1 MTRPDSVWRNLRD
14 ALRGVEFDY
23 TQEPLGRAILLLSV
37 PMMLE
42 MSMES
47 VFAVTDVF
55 FVMKLGA
62 TAAATVGMTEAMLTI
77 LYAIA
82 VGLSMGTTAMVARRI
97 GEKNPEAAGTAAVQ
111 AIGLGVGLALIVG
124 VGGLLGAPQLL
135 ALMGGSAE
143 LVSAGSIYTRIIFA
157 GNITIFLLFLIN
169 AVFRGAGDAS
179 MAMRSLWLA
188 NLINIVLD
196 PCLIFGLG
204 PFPELGLA
212 GAAVA
217 TTIGRGSGVVFQLWV
232 LLRGRS
238 RIVIRREQLT
248 LVPKIALRLV
258 RVSMFGILQFLIS
271 TASWVAL
278 VRIVATFGEAALAGY
293 TLAIRILVFAFL
305 PAWGM
310 SNAAATLVGQSL
322 GAKQPERA
330 EKAVWQSS
338 LYNMAFLG
346 VIGVVFVLWA
356 EFLVGL
362 FTDDVAVAAN
372 AASCLRIVSYG
383 YLVYAL
389 GMVMVQAFNGAGDTV
404 TPTVINLFAFWI
416 FEIPLA
422 YWLSKIMGVRAEWRL
437 FVDRCGRSSDD
448 DYRRNHVPARSME
461 GARTLSSEAIV
472 TKLDEPIER
481 YTLVSG
487 GSHLIPPDKA
497 EPPVRRV
504 LANLP
509 GAATKL

>member
-1 MTRPDSVWRNLRD
+1 MTRPESVWRDLRD
-14 ALRGVEFDY
+14 AIRGVEFDY
-23 TQEPLGRAILLLSV
+23 TQERLGRAILLLSV

-55 FVMKLGA
+55 FVMKLGSTA
-62 TAAATVGMTEAMLTI
+62 TATVGMTEAMLTI
-77 LYAIA
+77 IYAFA
-82 VGLSMGTTAMVARRI
+82 VGLSMGATAMVARRI

-111 AIGLGVGLALIVG
+111 AIALGVGLAIVVG
-124 VGGLLGAPQLL
+124 VFGSFGASHLLS
-135 ALMGGSAE
+135 LMGGSPA
-143 LVSAGSIYTRIIFA
+143 LVESGALYTRIIFG

-217 TTIGRGSGVVFQLWV
+217 TTIGRGSGVVFQLWT
-232 LLRGRS
+232 LFGGRS
-238 RIVIRREQLT
+238 RIVIRREQLRI
-248 LVPKIALRLV
+248 VPQVALRLL
-258 RVSMFGILQFLIS
+258 RVSLFGILQFLIS
-271 TASWVAL
+271 TASWVVL
-278 VRIVATFGEAALAGY
+278 VRIVSTFGEAALAGY

-338 LYNMAFLG
+338 FYNMAFLG
-346 VIGVVFVLWA
+346 VAGLIFILWA
-356 EFLVGL
+356 EVFVGL
-362 FTDDVAVAAN
+362 FTHEAEVAAN
-372 AASCLRIVSYG
+372 AVACLRIVSYG
-383 YLVYAL
+383 FLVYAL
-389 GMVMVQAFNGAGDTV
+389 GMVLVQAFNGAGDTV
-404 TPTVINLFAFWI
+404 TPTIINLFCFWL

-422 YWLSKIMGVRAEWRL
+422 YTLAKTLGYGPNGVYASIVAAEALMTIVAVVL
-437 FVDRCGRSSDD
+437 F
-448 DYRRNHVPARSME
+448 RR
-461 GARTLSSEAIV
+461 G
-472 TKLDEPIER
+472 KWKER
-481 YTLVSG
+481 E
-487 GSHLIPPDKA
+487 I
-497 EPPVRRV
+497 
-504 LANLP
+504 
-509 GAATKL
+509 

>member
-1 MTRPDSVWRNLRD
+1 MKHASSIWRDLRD
-14 ALRGVEFDY
+14 AIRGVEFDY
-23 TQEPLGRAILLLSV
+23 TQERLGRAILLLSV

-55 FVMKLGA
+55 FVMKLGS

-77 LYAIA
+77 LYAVA

-97 GEKNPEAAGTAAVQ
+97 GEKKPEAAGTAAIQ
-111 AIGLGVGLALIVG
+111 AIALGIGLAIVVGLAG
-124 VGGLLGAPQLL
+124 SFGATNLLS
-135 ALMGGSAE
+135 LMGGSPE
-143 LVSAGSIYTRIIFA
+143 LVEGGAVYTRIIFG

-188 NLINIVLD
+188 NLINIILD

-217 TTIGRGSGVVFQLWV
+217 TTIGRGTGVVFQLWA
-232 LLRGRS
+232 LFGGRS
-238 RIVIRREQLT
+238 RVVIRREQFKI
-248 LVPKIALRLV
+248 VPQVVLRLM
-258 RVSMFGILQFLIS
+258 RVSLFGILQFLIS

-278 VRIVATFGEAALAGY
+278 VRIVSTFGEAALAGY
-293 TLAIRILVFAFL
+293 TLAIRILIFAFL

-322 GAKQPERA
+322 GAKQPDRA

-338 LYNMAFLG
+338 FYNMAFLG
-346 VIGVVFVLWA
+346 TVGLIFLLWA
-356 EFLVGL
+356 EFFVGL
-362 FTDDVAVAAN
+362 FTQEAEVTANAVA
-372 AASCLRIVSYG
+372 CLRIVSYG

-389 GMVMVQAFNGAGDTV
+389 GMVLVQAFNGAGDTV
-404 TPTVINLFAFWI
+404 TPTIINLFCFWL

-422 YWLSKIMGVRAEWRL
+422 YTLAKTLGYGPNGVYASIVAAEAMMTIVAVLL
-437 FVDRCGRSSDD
+437 F
-448 DYRRNHVPARSME
+448 RR
-461 GARTLSSEAIV
+461 G
-472 TKLDEPIER
+472 KWKER
-481 YTLVSG
+481 E
-487 GSHLIPPDKA
+487 I
-497 EPPVRRV
+497 
-504 LANLP
+504 
-509 GAATKL
+509 

>member
-1 MTRPDSVWRNLRD
+1 MTRSNSIWRDLRD
-14 ALRGVEFDY
+14 AIRGVEFDY
-23 TQEPLGRAILLLSV
+23 TQEALGRAILLLSV

-55 FVMKLGA
+55 FVMKLGS

-77 LYAIA
+77 LYAVA

-97 GEKNPEAAGTAAVQ
+97 GEKKPEAAGTAAVQ
-111 AIGLGVGLALIVG
+111 AISLGIGLAIVVGLIGSFGANK
-124 VGGLLGAPQLL
+124 LLS
-135 ALMGGSAE
+135 LMGGGPE
-143 LVSAGSIYTRIIFA
+143 LVEAGAVYTRIIFG

-188 NLINIVLD
+188 NLINIALD

-217 TTIGRGSGVVFQLWV
+217 TTIGRGAGVLFQLWT
-232 LLRGRS
+232 LFRGRS
-238 RIVIRREQLT
+238 RVVIRREQLRI
-248 LVPKIALRLV
+248 VPQVALRLM
-258 RVSMFGILQFLIS
+258 RVSLFGILQFLIS

-278 VRIVATFGEAALAGY
+278 VRIVSTFGEAALAGY
-293 TLAIRILVFAFL
+293 TLAIRILIFAFL

-338 LYNMAFLG
+338 FYNMAFLG
-346 VIGVVFVLWA
+346 TVGLVFILWA
-356 EFLVGL
+356 EFFVGL
-362 FTDDVAVAAN
+362 FTQEAEVAAN
-372 AASCLRIVSYG
+372 AVACLRIVSFG

-389 GMVMVQAFNGAGDTV
+389 GMVLVQAFNGAGDTV
-404 TPTVINLFAFWI
+404 TPTIINLFCFWL

-422 YWLSKIMGVRAEWRL
+422 YILAKPLGYGPNGVYASIVCAEAMMTIVATLL
-437 FVDRCGRSSDD
+437 F
-448 DYRRNHVPARSME
+448 RR
-461 GARTLSSEAIV
+461 G
-472 TKLDEPIER
+472 KWKER
-481 YTLVSG
+481 E
-487 GSHLIPPDKA
+487 I
-497 EPPVRRV
+497 
-504 LANLP
+504 
-509 GAATKL
+509 

>member
-1 MTRPDSVWRNLRD
+1 MTRPESVWRDLRD
-14 ALRGVEFDY
+14 AIRGVEFDY
-23 TQEPLGRAILLLSV
+23 TQERLGRAILLLSV

-55 FVMKLGA
+55 FVMKLGSTA
-62 TAAATVGMTEAMLTI
+62 TATVGMTEAMLTI
-77 LYAIA
+77 IYAVAI
-82 VGLSMGTTAMVARRI
+82 GLSMGATAMVARRI

-111 AIGLGVGLALIVG
+111 AIALGVGLAIVVG
-124 VGGLLGAPQLL
+124 VFGSFGATHLLS
-135 ALMGGSAE
+135 LMGGSPA
-143 LVSAGSIYTRIIFA
+143 LVESGALYTRIIFG

-217 TTIGRGSGVVFQLWV
+217 TTIGRGSGVVFQLWT
-232 LLRGRS
+232 LFGGRS
-238 RIVIRREQLT
+238 RIVIRREQIRI
-248 LVPKIALRLV
+248 VPQVALRLL
-258 RVSMFGILQFLIS
+258 RVSLFGILQFLIS
-271 TASWVAL
+271 TASWVVL
-278 VRIVATFGEAALAGY
+278 VRIVSTFGEAALAGY

-338 LYNMAFLG
+338 FYNMAFLG
-346 VIGVVFVLWA
+346 VAGLIFILWA
-356 EFLVGL
+356 EVFVGL
-362 FTDDVAVAAN
+362 FTHEAEVAAN
-372 AASCLRIVSYG
+372 AVACLRIVSYG
-383 YLVYAL
+383 FLVYAL
-389 GMVMVQAFNGAGDTV
+389 GMVLVQAFNGAGDTV
-404 TPTVINLFAFWI
+404 TPTIINLFCFWL

-422 YWLSKIMGVRAEWRL
+422 YTLAKTLGYGPNGVYASIVAAEALMTIVAVVL
-437 FVDRCGRSSDD
+437 F
-448 DYRRNHVPARSME
+448 RR
-461 GARTLSSEAIV
+461 G
-472 TKLDEPIER
+472 KWKER
-481 YTLVSG
+481 E
-487 GSHLIPPDKA
+487 I
-497 EPPVRRV
+497 
-504 LANLP
+504 
-509 GAATKL
+509 